1 MIRKTLSFFHLLGIQ
16 PAFIPEPANAAPSL
30 ANTVIPTAKA
40 EQVDRMPA
48 VLTRGNYSI
57 LDAKGY
63 VVVAHITM
71 PDVRKLA
78 PQIARER
85 HQCVRIL
92 KHAG

>member
-1 MIRKTLSFFHLLGIQ
+1 MLRKALNFFHILDIE
-16 PAFIPEPANAAPSL
+16 PAFIAEPANAAPSL
-30 ANTVIPTAKA
+30 AYAVIPTAKA
-40 EQVDRMPA
+40 EQSDRMPA

-57 LDAKGY
+57 LDGKGY
-63 VVVAHITM
+63 VLVSHITM

-85 HQCVRIL
+85 HKCVRIL